1 MRVSTIIKESNISTD
16 IFDKL
21 KQAKRKS
28 LETISLLQ
36 DSQRKEELN
45 KVIQDYS
52 TKQKQ
57 LESRQFI

>member
-1 MRVSTIIKESNISTD
+1 MRVSTIIKESSISTD

-52 TKQKQ
+52 TKQK
-57 LESRQFI
+57 